1 MKINNEVK
9 NSLLESLT
17 KSKNIQTSQEPD
29 VQRKQGGGIA
39 DKVELSGSR
48 DEINRIKEKV
58 KVAPIIRQ
66 EKVDSIRE
74 AIQTETYNVKGELVA
89 KSILKNHLLDQIL

>member
-17 KSKNIQTSQEPD
+17 KSKNIQTSQEAD
-29 VQRKQGGGIA
+29 VQKKQSGGIA
-39 DKVELSGSR
+39 DRVELSGSR

-58 KVAPIIRQ
+58 RTVPIVRQ

-89 KSILKNHLLDQIL
+89 KSILKDHLLDQIL

>member
-17 KSKNIQTSQEPD
+17 KSKNIQTSQEAD
-29 VQRKQGGGIA
+29 VQKKQSGGIA
-39 DKVELSGSR
+39 DRVELSGSR

-58 KVAPIIRQ
+58 RTVPIVRQ

>member
-17 KSKNIQTSQEPD
+17 KSKNIQTSQEAD
-29 VQRKQGGGIA
+29 VQKKQSGGIA
-39 DKVELSGSR
+39 DRVELSGSR
-48 DEINRIKEKV
+48 DEINRIKEQV
-58 KVAPIIRQ
+58 KATPIIRQ

-74 AIQTETYNVKGELVA
+74 SIQTETYNVKGELVA

>member
-17 KSKNIQTSQEPD
+17 KSKNIQTSQEAD
-29 VQRKQGGGIA
+29 VQKKQSGGIA
-39 DKVELSGSR
+39 DRVELSASK

-58 KVAPIIRQ
+58 KTVPIIRQ
-66 EKVDSIRE
+66 EKVDSVRE
-74 AIQTETYNVKGELVA
+74 AIQTETYNVKGERVA

>member
-17 KSKNIQTSQEPD
+17 KSKNIKTSQETD
-29 VQRKQGGGIA
+29 VQRRQSGGIS
-39 DKVELSGSR
+39 DTVELSAKKN
-48 DEINRIKEKV
+48 EINRIKEKIKAEPV
-58 KVAPIIRQ
+58 VRQ

-74 AIQTETYNVKGELVA
+74 AIQTETYNIKGQLVA
-89 KSILKNHLLDQIL
+89 KSILKDHLLDQIL

>member
-17 KSKNIQTSQEPD
+17 KSKNIQTSQEAD
-29 VQRKQGGGIA
+29 VQKKQSGGIA
-39 DKVELSGSR
+39 DRVELSASK

-58 KVAPIIRQ
+58 KTVPIIRQ

>member
-17 KSKNIQTSQEPD
+17 KSKNIQTSQEAD
-29 VQRKQGGGIA
+29 VQRKQSGSIA

-58 KVAPIIRQ
+58 KTAPVIRQ

>member
-17 KSKNIQTSQEPD
+17 KSQNVRTSQEAD
-29 VQRKQGGGIA
+29 VQKKQSGGIA
-39 DKVELSGSR
+39 DRVELSGSK
-48 DEINRIKEKV
+48 DEINRIREKIKAEPV
-58 KVAPIIRQ
+58 VRQ
-66 EKVDSIRE
+66 EKVDSLRE
-74 AIQTETYNVKGELVA
+74 AIRAETYNIKGELVA

>member
-17 KSKNIQTSQEPD
+17 KSKNIQTSQEAD
-29 VQRKQGGGIA
+29 VQKKQSGGIA
-39 DKVELSGSR
+39 DRVELSASK

-58 KVAPIIRQ
+58 RTVTIVRQ

>member
-17 KSKNIQTSQEPD
+17 KSKNIQTSQEAD
-29 VQRKQGGGIA
+29 VQKKQSGGIA
-39 DKVELSGSR
+39 DRVELSASK

-58 KVAPIIRQ
+58 KTVPIIRQ
-66 EKVDSIRE
+66 EKMDSIRE

>member
-17 KSKNIQTSQEPD
+17 KSKNIQTSQEAD
-29 VQRKQGGGIA
+29 VQKKQSGGIA
-39 DKVELSGSR
+39 DRVELSASK

-58 KVAPIIRQ
+58 RTVPIVRQ
-66 EKVDSIRE
+66 EKVDSVRE

>member
-17 KSKNIQTSQEPD
+17 KSKNIQTSQEAD
-29 VQRKQGGGIA
+29 VQKKQSGGIS
-39 DKVELSGSR
+39 DRVELSASK

-58 KVAPIIRQ
+58 RTVPIVRQ

>member
-17 KSKNIQTSQEPD
+17 KSKNIQTSQEAD
-29 VQRKQGGGIA
+29 VQKKQSGGIA
-39 DKVELSGSR
+39 DRVELSASK

-58 KVAPIIRQ
+58 KTVPIIRQ
-66 EKVDSIRE
+66 EKVDSIRD